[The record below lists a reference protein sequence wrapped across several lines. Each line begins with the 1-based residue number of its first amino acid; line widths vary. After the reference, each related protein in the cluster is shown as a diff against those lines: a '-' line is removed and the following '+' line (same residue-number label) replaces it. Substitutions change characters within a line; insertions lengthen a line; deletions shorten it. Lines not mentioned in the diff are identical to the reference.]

1 MIRFSNP
8 DRRIA
13 IDSLFLL
20 LYYKSLFVLFS
31 EPQKFKGMLTYAI
44 LDRPG
49 PVDRPGPASKE
60 LEQFLSPYIA
70 FLQNFERSKR
80 LIFCISNDKE
90 IV

>member
-1 MIRFSNP
+1 M
-8 DRRIA
+8 
-13 IDSLFLL
+13 DSLFLL

-49 PVDRPGPASKE
+49 PASKE

-70 FLQNFERSKR
+70 FLQNFEKSKR